1 MVREFHFESE
11 KSYIFEISQGN
22 EKFKSKYEVV
32 YLILSKPS
40 EICKQFP
47 LCDVEVTHVHYTVQV
62 TDSDQQMLYH
72 CSPLQVGL

>member
-40 EICKQFP
+40 EICQQFP
-47 LCDVEVTHVHYTVQV
+47 LCFVEVTHVHCTVQV